1 MFAFRER
8 REGDPDRSTV
18 EVAFTDSTLDLQ
30 GTRPGFGAALGAVVE
45 ASGVGFARMNQV
57 HGVAVH
63 VVDAV
68 HADPDASLP
77 TADAMVTT
85 TVGVGLMVRVADCVP
100 ILLADASA
108 GVVSAVHAGRG
119 GMSLDIA
126 TLTVEQM
133 AARGATD
140 IEAWIGPHVCG
151 RCYEVPEA
159 MRDEVSR
166 SVPESYST
174 TSWGTPALDIGA
186 GVAAQLERAG
196 VAVNLV
202 DGCTLEQDRF
212 HSFRRDGAASGRMAG
227 LVWLA

>member
-1 MFAFRER
+1 MRNS
-8 REGDPDRSTV
+8 DWSSDVCS
-18 EVAFTDSTLDLQ
+18 SDL
-30 GTRPGFGAALGAVVE
+30 
-45 ASGVGFARMNQV
+45 
-57 HGVAVH
+57 
-63 VVDAV
+63 
-68 HADPDASLP
+68 
-77 TADAMVTT
+77 
-85 TVGVGLMVRVADCVP
+85 GVGLMVRVADCVP

-166 SVPESYST
+166 SVPASYST
-174 TSWGTPALDIGA
+174 TDSGTPALDIGP
-186 GVAAQLERAG
+186 GGAAQSAQALEREDEG
-196 VAVNLV
+196 
-202 DGCTLEQDRF
+202 
-212 HSFRRDGAASGRMAG
+212 
-227 LVWLA
+227 

>member
-1 MFAFRER
+1 M
-8 REGDPDRSTV
+8 
-18 EVAFTDSTLDLQ
+18 
-30 GTRPGFGAALGAVVE
+30 RPGFGEALGAVVE
-45 ASGVGFARMNQV
+45 ACGVGFARMNQV
-57 HGVAVH
+57 HGDVVR
-63 VVDAV
+63 VVDA
-68 HADPDASLP
+68 AQPDPGASLP
-77 TADAMVTT
+77 AADALVTT
-85 TVGVGLMVRVADCVP
+85 TAGVGLMVRVADCVP

-126 TLTVEQM
+126 SKTIEEM

-151 RCYEVPEA
+151 RCYEVPEE
-159 MRDEVSR
+159 MRAQVSR
-166 SVPESYST
+166 SVPESFST

-186 GVAAQLERAG
+186 GVSAQLERAG
-196 VAVNLV
+196 VRVHLV
-202 DGCTLEQDRF
+202 GGCTLEQDQF